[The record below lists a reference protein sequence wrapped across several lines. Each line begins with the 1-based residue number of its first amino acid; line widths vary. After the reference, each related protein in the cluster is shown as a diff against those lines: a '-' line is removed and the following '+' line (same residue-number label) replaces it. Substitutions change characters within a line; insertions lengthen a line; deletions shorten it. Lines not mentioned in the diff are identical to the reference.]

1 MAEFKKAI
9 EKTLKPLARKVGSD
23 IRNIE
28 AKVFAG
34 KVINVLDFGIDNTG
48 ATDVT
53 EKLNEL
59 FRKVR
64 DENYTEV
71 IFPDGTYKIS
81 GKVSVFIPGDRHKYL
96 YIHAQ
101 NRYKTILKF
110 HGNREGNYTGLELK
124 PESFSQTRGYN
135 VKIDGFT
142 VNNMELP
149 AEGSQIASQSIF
161 GVFFTQDTDEGF
173 NAYDYKFYNFECTNM
188 QYNNGYYAIYMTCGL
203 FDSEIK
209 NISIENMEYSIDMSG
224 QYSNNNKIENI
235 LFKNCKNN
243 ASISIKASI
252 KNIDVLY
259 DNEEIAREVGNA
271 VNLTCYNL
279 SNLSYKGYY
288 DLSNQNNLLTI
299 NCTAGATVS
308 DIRLDLKPFNIE
320 RANNLDVPTF
330 ISLSAVDSEV
340 SLLNISNVTFDSFD
354 ANFTE
359 ALSKVDYFAF
369 FDTLIPLSIHGIT
382 ETANL
387 KFFKEKGVNLVY
399 DKSGY
404 MLEAHNTKN
413 THFISRPYIGAD
425 RNMNGIEQAAG
436 GKLGAIYIAS
446 SEGTPLQGKGTDYSE
461 NTAAVKGDIFTEVDP
476 NKYGHFAYVSTY
488 EHATSSNMSKEK
500 VSSVTYNEADKT
512 YTITFTDLPTWSN
525 GTLMGKVPNVGS
537 VVKDSYLGIDFEI
550 KEVNED
556 AKTFTVSANPE
567 SKQGIHSPYKFDPDT
582 DPSNSIFMHTLS
594 IEPRKVNRMKNMTFA
609 TVPIIHSGTTENRPT
624 EHLVIGQTY
633 FDTTLGAPVFWTG
646 SEWVKANTGEID
658 TSSLATKEEI
668 KAIPA
673 ANITQDD
680 NHYFVTKYQQA
691 KLGNLYN
698 RGEFDTLF
706 TKKADLANY
715 TTTAALTTKLGD
727 YATTTSV
734 DTKLADYTTTAALT
748 TKLADYATTAAVESK
763 VANVVKEDALTTK
776 LADYATTAAVE
787 SKVANVVKTDALTT
801 KLADYPTKTE
811 MQAAIAAIPA
821 PSVDTSNLV
830 TKEELNATLNAINEK
845 LKQIRGE

>member
-28 AKVFAG
+28 SKVFAG

-59 FRKVR
+59 FRKVH

-81 GKVSVFIPGDRHKYL
+81 NKVSVFIPGDRHKYL

-101 NRYKTILKF
+101 NRYKTILEF
-110 HGNREGNYTGLELK
+110 HGNREGNYTGLELR
-124 PESFSQTRGYN
+124 PESFTQTRGYN

-142 VNNMELP
+142 VNNLELP
-149 AEGSQIASQSIF
+149 AEGSQMASQSIF
-161 GVFFTQDTDEGF
+161 GVFFTQDSDEGF

-188 QYNNGYYAIYMTCGL
+188 QYNGGYYAIYTSCGF
-203 FDSEIK
+203 FDSEIR
-209 NISIENMEYSIDMSG
+209 NISIENMEYSIEMSG

-235 LFKNCKNN
+235 LIKNCKNN

-252 KNIDVLY
+252 KNIDIVY
-259 DNEEIAREVGNA
+259 DNEEIAKEVGA

-288 DLSNQNNLLTI
+288 DLGTLNDILTI

-320 RANNLDVPTF
+320 RAQNTTVPSF
-330 ISLSAVDSEV
+330 ISLSSVDSEV
-340 SLLNISNVTFDSFD
+340 SLLNISNITFDNFD

-359 ALSKVDYFAF
+359 ALSKIDYFAF
-369 FDTLIPLSIHGIT
+369 FDTMIPLSIHGVT
-382 ETANL
+382 ETATL
-387 KFFKEKGVNLVY
+387 KFFKDKGINLVY

-404 MLEAHNTKN
+404 MLESYNTKN
-413 THFISRPYIGAD
+413 TRFISRPYIGAD
-425 RNMNGIEQAAG
+425 RNMNGTDQANG
-436 GKLGAIYIAS
+436 SKLGAIYIAS

-488 EHATSSNMSKEK
+488 EHATSSNFTKEK
-500 VSSVTYNEADKT
+500 ISSVTYNETDKT
-512 YTITFTDLPTWSN
+512 YTITFTELPTWTN
-525 GTLMGKVPNVGS
+525 GTLKGKVPNVGS
-537 VVKDSYLGIDFEI
+537 VVKDTYIGVDFEI

-567 SKQGIHSPYKFDPDT
+567 TKQGVANPYKFAPDT
-582 DPSNSIFMHTLS
+582 DPSNSVFTYALS
-594 IEPRKVNRMKNMTFA
+594 IEPRKVNRMKNMTYA
-609 TVPIIHSGTTENRPT
+609 TVPIIHSGSTENRPT
-624 EHLVIGQTY
+624 EHLVVGQTY

-698 RGEFDTLF
+698 RGEFDNLF
-706 TKKADLANY
+706 TKKKDLEAY

-727 YATTTSV
+727 YTTTA
-734 DTKLADYTTTAALT
+734 DLTTKLGDYATNAALT
-748 TKLADYATTAAVESK
+748 TKLG
-763 VANVVKEDALTTK
+763 
-776 LADYATTAAVE
+776 
-787 SKVANVVKTDALTT
+787 
-801 KLADYPTKTE
+801 DYPTKTE

-821 PSVDTSNLV
+821 PTVDTSTLV

>member
-28 AKVFAG
+28 SKVFAG

-81 GKVSVFIPGDRHKYL
+81 NKVSVFIPGDRHKYL
-96 YIHAQ
+96 NIHAQ
-101 NRYKTILKF
+101 NRYKTILEF
-110 HGNREGNYTGLELK
+110 HGNREGNYTGLELR
-124 PESFSQTRGYN
+124 PESFTQTRGYN
-135 VKIDGFT
+135 VKFDGFT
-142 VNNMELP
+142 VNNFELP
-149 AEGSQIASQSIF
+149 AEGSQMASQSIF
-161 GVFFTQDTDEGF
+161 GIFFTQDTDEGF

-188 QYNNGYYAIYMTCGL
+188 QYNGGYYAIYTSCSF
-203 FDSEIK
+203 FDSEIR
-209 NISIENMEYSIDMSG
+209 NISIENMEYSIEMNG

-235 LFKNCKNN
+235 LTKNCKNN
-243 ASISIKASI
+243 VSISIKASI
-252 KNIDVLY
+252 KNIDIVY

-288 DLSNQNNLLTI
+288 DLGTLNDVLTI

-320 RANNLDVPTF
+320 RAQNTVVPSF
-330 ISLSAVDSEV
+330 ISLSSVDSEV
-340 SLLNISNVTFDSFD
+340 SILNISNVIFDNFD
-354 ANFTE
+354 TNFAE
-359 ALSKVDYFAF
+359 ALSKIDYFAF
-369 FDTLIPLSIHGIT
+369 FDTMIPLSIHGVT
-382 ETANL
+382 ETATL
-387 KFFKEKGVNLVY
+387 KFFKDKGVNLVY

-404 MLEAHNTKN
+404 MLESYNTKN
-413 THFISRPYIGAD
+413 TQFISRPYIGAD
-425 RNMNGIEQAAG
+425 RNMNGTDQANG
-436 GKLGAIYIAS
+436 SKLGAIYIAS

-461 NTAAVKGDIFTEVDP
+461 NTAGIKGDIFTEVDP

-488 EHATSSNMSKEK
+488 EHATSSNFTKEK
-500 VSSVTYNEADKT
+500 ISSFTYNEADKT
-512 YTITFTDLPTWSN
+512 YTITFTELPTWTN
-525 GTLMGKVPNVGS
+525 GTLKGKVPNVGS
-537 VVKDSYLGIDFEI
+537 VVKDTYIGVDFEI
-550 KEVNED
+550 KEINED

-567 SKQGIHSPYKFDPDT
+567 TKQGVANPYKFAPDT
-582 DPSNSIFMHTLS
+582 DPSNSVFMHALS
-594 IEPRKVNRMKNMTFA
+594 IEPRKVNRMKNMTYA
-609 TVPIIHSGTTENRPT
+609 TVPIIHSGSTENRPT
-624 EHLVIGQTY
+624 EHLVVGQTY

-698 RGEFDTLF
+698 RGEFDNLF
-706 TKKADLANY
+706 SKKKDLEAY
-715 TTTAALTTKLGD
+715 TTTASLTTTLAEYTTNTALTTKLGD
-727 YATTTSV
+727 YATTASV
-734 DTKLADYTTTAALT
+734 D
-748 TKLADYATTAAVESK
+748 SK
-763 VANVVKEDALTTK
+763 VANVVKEA
-776 LADYATTAAVE
+776 
-787 SKVANVVKTDALTT
+787 ALTT

-821 PSVDTSNLV
+821 PTVDTSTLV

>member
-28 AKVFAG
+28 SKVFAG

-81 GKVSVFIPGDRHKYL
+81 NKVSVFIPGDRHKYL
-96 YIHAQ
+96 NIHAQ
-101 NRYKTILKF
+101 NRYKTILEF
-110 HGNREGNYTGLELK
+110 HGNREGNYTGLELR
-124 PESFSQTRGYN
+124 PESFTQTRGYN

-142 VNNMELP
+142 VNNLELP
-149 AEGSQIASQSIF
+149 AEGSQMASQSIF
-161 GVFFTQDTDEGF
+161 GIFFTQDTDEGF
-173 NAYDYKFYNFECTNM
+173 NAYGYKFYNFECTNM
-188 QYNNGYYAIYMTCGL
+188 QYNGGYYAIYTSCSF
-203 FDSEIK
+203 FDSEIR
-209 NISIENMEYSIDMSG
+209 NVSIENMEYSIEMSG

-235 LFKNCKNN
+235 LTKNCKNN
-243 ASISIKASI
+243 ISISIKASI
-252 KNIDVLY
+252 KNIDIVY
-259 DNEEIAREVGNA
+259 DNEEIAKEVSNA

-288 DLSNQNNLLTI
+288 DLGTLNYILTI

-320 RANNLDVPTF
+320 RAQNTVVPSF
-330 ISLSAVDSEV
+330 ISLSSVDSEV
-340 SLLNISNVTFDSFD
+340 SLLNVSNVTFDNFD

-359 ALSKVDYFAF
+359 ALSKINYFAF
-369 FDTLIPLSIHGIT
+369 FDTMIPLSIHGVT
-382 ETANL
+382 ETATL
-387 KFFKEKGVNLVY
+387 KFFKDKGVNLVY

-404 MLEAHNTKN
+404 MLESYNTKN
-413 THFISRPYIGAD
+413 TQFISRPYIGAD
-425 RNMNGIEQAAG
+425 RNMNGTDQANG
-436 GKLGAIYIAS
+436 SKLGAIYIAS

-461 NTAAVKGDIFTEVDP
+461 NTAGIKGDIFTEVDP

-488 EHATSSNMSKEK
+488 EHTTSVLISRAKSNIISLTYSEEDKLYTATFSELPKFKDGTMGGKIVNVGTVLENHDSG
-500 VSSVTYNEADKT
+500 SSV
-512 YTITFTDLPTWSN
+512 S
-525 GTLMGKVPNVGS
+525 
-537 VVKDSYLGIDFEI
+537 FEI
-550 KEVNED
+550 TAVNED
-556 AKTFTVSANPE
+556 AKTLTLRPIVENAS
-567 SKQGIHSPYKFDPDT
+567 GYLHPY
-582 DPSNSIFMHTLS
+582 SIDGTTSQHIFVNGFK
-594 IEPRKVNRMKNMTFA
+594 IIPRKVNRMKNMTYV
-609 TVPIIHSGTTENRPT
+609 TVPIIHSGSTENRPT
-624 EHLVIGQTY
+624 EHLVVGQTY

-698 RGEFDTLF
+698 RGEFDKLF
-706 TKKADLANY
+706 PKKTDLEAYATTAAITTKLGDY
-715 TTTAALTTKLGD
+715 TTTAALTTKLG
-727 YATTTSV
+727 
-734 DTKLADYTTTAALT
+734 
-748 TKLADYATTAAVESK
+748 
-763 VANVVKEDALTTK
+763 
-776 LADYATTAAVE
+776 
-787 SKVANVVKTDALTT
+787 
-801 KLADYPTKTE
+801 DYPTKTE

-821 PSVDTSNLV
+821 PTVDTSTLV

>member
-81 GKVSVFIPGDRHKYL
+81 GKVSIFIPGDRHKYL

-101 NRYKTILKF
+101 NRYKTLLEF

-161 GVFFTQDTDEGF
+161 GVFFTQDTDNGF

-188 QYNNGYYAIYMTCGL
+188 QYNSGYYAIYTTCGL

-209 NISIENMEYSIDMSG
+209 NISIENMEYSIEMSG

-252 KNIDVLY
+252 KNIDILY

-288 DLSNQNNLLTI
+288 DLSNQNNILTI

-320 RANNLDVPTF
+320 RANNLDVPAF

-340 SLLNISNVTFDSFD
+340 SILNISNVTFDNFD

-369 FDTLIPLSIHGIT
+369 FDTMIPLSIHGIT

-404 MLEAHNTKN
+404 MLESHNTKN

-500 VSSVTYNEADKT
+500 VSSVTYNEVDKT

-567 SKQGIHSPYKFDPDT
+567 SKQGIASPYKFAPDT
-582 DPSNSIFMHTLS
+582 DPSNSIFMHSLS
-594 IEPRKVNRMKNMTFA
+594 IEPRKINRMKNMTFA

-624 EHLVIGQTY
+624 EHLVVGQTY

-698 RGEFDTLF
+698 RNEFDTLF
-706 TKKADLANY
+706 TKKADLADY

-763 VANVVKEDALTTK
+763 VANVVKEDALNTK

-821 PSVDTSNLV
+821 PSVDTSTLV

>member
-81 GKVSVFIPGDRHKYL
+81 GKVSIFIPGDRHKYL

-101 NRYKTILKF
+101 NRYKTILEF

-161 GVFFTQDTDEGF
+161 GVFFTQDTDDGF

-188 QYNNGYYAIYMTCGL
+188 QYNNGYYAIYMSCGF

-209 NISIENMEYSIDMSG
+209 NISIENMEYSIEMSG

-252 KNIDVLY
+252 KNIDILY

-320 RANNLDVPTF
+320 RANNLDVPAF

-340 SLLNISNVTFDSFD
+340 SLLNISNVTFDNFD

-359 ALSKVDYFAF
+359 ALSKIDYFAF
-369 FDTLIPLSIHGIT
+369 FDTMIPLSIHGIT
-382 ETANL
+382 ESANL

-404 MLEAHNTKN
+404 MLESHNTKN

-425 RNMNGIEQAAG
+425 RNINGIEQAAG

-525 GTLMGKVPNVGS
+525 GTLAGKVPNVGS

-567 SKQGIHSPYKFDPDT
+567 SKQGIASPYKFAPDS
-582 DPSNSIFMHTLS
+582 DPSNSIFMHALS
-594 IEPRKVNRMKNMTFA
+594 IEPRKINRMKNMTFA

-706 TKKADLANY
+706 TKKADLADY

-734 DTKLADYTTTAALT
+734 DTKLADYTTTAVLT

-821 PSVDTSNLV
+821 PTVDTSTLV

>member
-28 AKVFAG
+28 SKVFAG

-81 GKVSVFIPGDRHKYL
+81 NKVSVFIPGDRHKYL
-96 YIHAQ
+96 NIHAQ
-101 NRYKTILKF
+101 NRYKTILEF
-110 HGNREGNYTGLELK
+110 HGNREDNYTGLELR
-124 PESFSQTRGYN
+124 PESFTQTRGYN

-142 VNNMELP
+142 VNNFELP
-149 AEGSQIASQSIF
+149 AEGSQMASQSIY
-161 GVFFTQDTDEGF
+161 GIFFTQDSDEGF

-188 QYNNGYYAIYMTCGL
+188 QYNGGYYAIYTSCSF
-203 FDSEIK
+203 FDSEIR
-209 NISIENMEYSIDMSG
+209 NVSIENMEYSIEMNG

-235 LFKNCKNN
+235 LTKNCKNN
-243 ASISIKASI
+243 VSISIKASI
-252 KNIDVLY
+252 KNIDIVY
-259 DNEEIAREVGNA
+259 DNEEIAKEVGNA

-288 DLSNQNNLLTI
+288 DLGALNDILII

-320 RANNLDVPTF
+320 RAQNTTVPSF
-330 ISLSAVDSEV
+330 ISLSSVDSEV
-340 SLLNISNVTFDSFD
+340 SLLNISNIIFDNFD
-354 ANFTE
+354 TNFAE
-359 ALSKVDYFAF
+359 VLSKIDYFAF
-369 FDTLIPLSIHGIT
+369 FDTMIPLSIHGVT
-382 ETANL
+382 ETATL
-387 KFFKEKGVNLVY
+387 KFFKDKGVNLVY

-404 MLEAHNTKN
+404 MLESHNTKN

-425 RNMNGIEQAAG
+425 RNMNGTGQANG
-436 GKLGAIYIAS
+436 SKLGAIYIAS

-461 NTAAVKGDIFTEVDP
+461 NTAGIKGDIFTEVDP

-488 EHATSSNMSKEK
+488 EHTKEVVINRAVSNIISLTYSEEDKLYTATFSELPKFKDGTMGGKIVNVGTVLENHDSG
-500 VSSVTYNEADKT
+500 SSV
-512 YTITFTDLPTWSN
+512 S
-525 GTLMGKVPNVGS
+525 
-537 VVKDSYLGIDFEI
+537 FEI
-550 KEVNED
+550 TAVNED
-556 AKTFTVSANPE
+556 AKTLTLRPIVEEVS
-567 SKQGIHSPYKFDPDT
+567 GYLHPY
-582 DPSNSIFMHTLS
+582 SIDGTTQKHIFVNGFK
-594 IEPRKVNRMKNMTFA
+594 IIPRKVNRMKNMTYA
-609 TVPIIHSGTTENRPT
+609 TVPIIHSGSTENRPT
-624 EHLVIGQTY
+624 EHLIVGQTY

-698 RGEFDTLF
+698 RGEFDNLF
-706 TKKADLANY
+706 TKKKDLGAY
-715 TTTAALTTKLGD
+715 TTTAALTTKLG
-727 YATTTSV
+727 
-734 DTKLADYTTTAALT
+734 
-748 TKLADYATTAAVESK
+748 
-763 VANVVKEDALTTK
+763 
-776 LADYATTAAVE
+776 
-787 SKVANVVKTDALTT
+787 
-801 KLADYPTKTE
+801 DYPTKTE

-821 PSVDTSNLV
+821 PTVDTSTLV

>member
-28 AKVFAG
+28 SKVFTG

-81 GKVSVFIPGDRHKYL
+81 NKVSVFIPGDRHKYL
-96 YIHAQ
+96 NIHAQ
-101 NRYKTILKF
+101 NRYKTILEF
-110 HGNREGNYTGLELK
+110 HGNREGNYTGLELR

-135 VKIDGFT
+135 VKFDGFT
-142 VNNMELP
+142 VNNFELP
-149 AEGSQIASQSIF
+149 AEGSQMASQSIF
-161 GVFFTQDTDEGF
+161 GIFFTQDSDEGF

-188 QYNNGYYAIYMTCGL
+188 QYNGGYYAIYTSCGF
-203 FDSEIK
+203 FDSEIR
-209 NISIENMEYSIDMSG
+209 NVSIENMEYSIEMNG

-235 LFKNCKNN
+235 LTKNCKNN
-243 ASISIKASI
+243 VSISIKASI
-252 KNIDVLY
+252 KNIDIVY
-259 DNEEIAREVGNA
+259 DNEEIAIEVGNA

-288 DLSNQNNLLTI
+288 DLGTLNDVLTI

-308 DIRLDLKPFNIE
+308 DIRLDLKPLNID
-320 RANNLDVPTF
+320 RAINDGNVPSF
-330 ISLSAVDSEV
+330 ISLSSVDSEV
-340 SLLNISNVTFDSFD
+340 SFLNISNVTFDNFD

-359 ALSKVDYFAF
+359 ALSKIDYFAF
-369 FDTLIPLSIHGIT
+369 FDTMIPLSIHGVT
-382 ETANL
+382 ETATL
-387 KFFKEKGVNLVY
+387 KFFKDKGVNLVY

-404 MLEAHNTKN
+404 MLESYNTKN
-413 THFISRPYIGAD
+413 TQFISRPFIGTD
-425 RNMNGIEQAAG
+425 RNMNGLDQANG
-436 GKLGAIYIAS
+436 SRLGAIYIAS
-446 SEGTPLQGKGTDYSE
+446 SEGTPVQGKGTDYSE
-461 NTAAVKGDIFTEVDP
+461 NTAGIKGDIFTEVDP

-488 EHATSSNMSKEK
+488 EHTTSVLISRAESTIISLTYSEEDKLYTATFGELPRFKNGTMNGKIVNVGTVLENYDSG
-500 VSSVTYNEADKT
+500 SSV
-512 YTITFTDLPTWSN
+512 S
-525 GTLMGKVPNVGS
+525 
-537 VVKDSYLGIDFEI
+537 FEI
-550 KEVNED
+550 TAVDED
-556 AKTFTVSANPE
+556 AKTLTLKAIREEVSGYLHPYSIDGMTSKHIFTT
-567 SKQGIHSPYKFDPDT
+567 GFRI
-582 DPSNSIFMHTLS
+582 I
-594 IEPRKVNRMKNMTFA
+594 PRKVNRMKNMTYA

-624 EHLVIGQTY
+624 EHLVVGQTY

-658 TSSLATKEEI
+658 TTSLATKEEI

-698 RGEFDTLF
+698 RGEFDNLF
-706 TKKADLANY
+706 TKKKDLEAY
-715 TTTAALTTKLGD
+715 TTTAALTTKLG
-727 YATTTSV
+727 
-734 DTKLADYTTTAALT
+734 
-748 TKLADYATTAAVESK
+748 
-763 VANVVKEDALTTK
+763 
-776 LADYATTAAVE
+776 
-787 SKVANVVKTDALTT
+787 
-801 KLADYPTKTE
+801 DYPTKTE

-821 PSVDTSNLV
+821 PTVDTSTLV

>member
-23 IRNIE
+23 IRILNS
-28 AKVFAG
+28 KVFAG
-34 KVINVLDFGIDNTG
+34 KVINVVDFGIDNTG

-81 GKVSVFIPGDRHKYL
+81 NKVSVFIPGDRHKYL
-96 YIHAQ
+96 NIHAQ
-101 NRYKTILKF
+101 NRYKTILEF
-110 HGNREGNYTGLELK
+110 HGNREGNYTGLELR
-124 PESFSQTRGYN
+124 PESFTQTRGYN

-142 VNNMELP
+142 VNNLELP
-149 AEGSQIASQSIF
+149 AEGSQMASQSIF
-161 GVFFTQDTDEGF
+161 GIFFTQDSDEGF
-173 NAYDYKFYNFECTNM
+173 NAYGYKFYNFECTNM
-188 QYNNGYYAIYMTCGL
+188 QYNGGYHAIYTSCGF
-203 FDSEIK
+203 FDSEIR
-209 NISIENMEYSIDMSG
+209 NISIENMEYSIEMNG

-235 LFKNCKNN
+235 LTKNCKNN
-243 ASISIKASI
+243 ISISIKASI
-252 KNIDVLY
+252 KNIDILY
-259 DNEEIAREVGNA
+259 DNEEIAKEVGNA

-288 DLSNQNNLLTI
+288 DLGTLNDILTI

-320 RANNLDVPTF
+320 RAQNTVVPSF
-330 ISLSAVDSEV
+330 ISLSSVDSEV
-340 SLLNISNVTFDSFD
+340 SLLNISNITFDNFD

-359 ALSKVDYFAF
+359 ALSKIDYFAF
-369 FDTLIPLSIHGIT
+369 FDTMIPLSIHGVT
-382 ETANL
+382 ETATL
-387 KFFKEKGVNLVY
+387 KFFKDKGVNLVY

-404 MLEAHNTKN
+404 MLESYNTKN
-413 THFISRPYIGAD
+413 TSFISRPYIGAD
-425 RNMNGIEQAAG
+425 RNMNGTDQANG
-436 GKLGAIYIAS
+436 SKLGAIYIAS

-461 NTAAVKGDIFTEVDP
+461 NTAGVKGDIFTEVDP

-488 EHATSSNMSKEK
+488 EHATSSNFTKEK
-500 VSSVTYNEADKT
+500 ISSVTYNETDKT
-512 YTITFTDLPTWSN
+512 YTITFTELPTWTN
-525 GTLMGKVPNVGS
+525 GTLAGKVPNVGS
-537 VVKDSYLGIDFEI
+537 VVKDTYIGVDFEI
-550 KEVNED
+550 KEINED

-567 SKQGIHSPYKFDPDT
+567 TKQGVANPYKFAPDT
-582 DPSNSIFMHTLS
+582 DPSNSVFMHALS
-594 IEPRKVNRMKNMTFA
+594 IEPRKVNRMKNMTYA
-609 TVPIIHSGTTENRPT
+609 TVPIIHSGSTENRPT
-624 EHLVIGQTY
+624 EHLVVGQTY

-698 RGEFDTLF
+698 RGEFDNLF
-706 TKKADLANY
+706 SKKKDLEAY

-727 YATTTSV
+727 Y
-734 DTKLADYTTTAALT
+734 
-748 TKLADYATTAAVESK
+748 
-763 VANVVKEDALTTK
+763 
-776 LADYATTAAVE
+776 
-787 SKVANVVKTDALTT
+787 
-801 KLADYPTKTE
+801 PTKTE
-811 MQAAIAAIPA
+811 MQTAIAAIPA
-821 PSVDTSNLV
+821 PTVDTSTLV

>member
-81 GKVSVFIPGDRHKYL
+81 GKVSIFIPGDRHKYL
-96 YIHAQ
+96 NIHAQ
-101 NRYKTILKF
+101 NRYKTILEF

-124 PESFSQTRGYN
+124 PESFTNTRGYN

-161 GVFFTQDTDEGF
+161 GVFFTQDTDNGF

-188 QYNNGYYAIYMTCGL
+188 QYNNGYYAIYMGCGL

-252 KNIDVLY
+252 KNIDILY

-288 DLSNQNNLLTI
+288 DLSNQNNILTI

-340 SLLNISNVTFDSFD
+340 SLLNISNVTFDNFD

-359 ALSKVDYFAF
+359 ALNKIDYFAF
-369 FDTLIPLSIHGIT
+369 FDTMIPLSIHGIT
-382 ETANL
+382 ESANL

-404 MLEAHNTKN
+404 MLESHNTKN

-567 SKQGIHSPYKFDPDT
+567 SKQGIASPYKFAPDT
-582 DPSNSIFMHTLS
+582 DPSNSIFMHAPS

-763 VANVVKEDALTTK
+763 VANVVKEDALNTK

-821 PSVDTSNLV
+821 PTVDTSTLV

>member
-28 AKVFAG
+28 SKVFAG

-81 GKVSVFIPGDRHKYL
+81 NKVSVFIPGDRHKYL
-96 YIHAQ
+96 NIHAQ
-101 NRYKTILKF
+101 NRYKTILEF
-110 HGNREGNYTGLELK
+110 HGNREGNYTGLELR
-124 PESFSQTRGYN
+124 PESFTQTRGYN

-142 VNNMELP
+142 VNNLELP
-149 AEGSQIASQSIF
+149 ADASGMPSQSIF
-161 GVFFTQDTDEGF
+161 GIFFTQDTDEGF

-188 QYNNGYYAIYMTCGL
+188 QYNNGYYAIYTSCSF

-209 NISIENMEYSIDMSG
+209 NISIKNMEYSIEMSG

-235 LFKNCKNN
+235 LTKNCKNN
-243 ASISIKASI
+243 ISISIKASI
-252 KNIDVLY
+252 KNIDIVY
-259 DNEEIAREVGNA
+259 DNEEIAKEVGNA

-288 DLSNQNNLLTI
+288 DLGTLNDILTI

-320 RANNLDVPTF
+320 RAQNTVVPSF
-330 ISLSAVDSEV
+330 ISLSSADSEV
-340 SLLNISNVTFDSFD
+340 SILNISNVIFDNFD
-354 ANFTE
+354 TNFAE
-359 ALSKVDYFAF
+359 ALSKIDYFAF
-369 FDTLIPLSIHGIT
+369 FDTMIPLSIHGVT
-382 ETANL
+382 ETATL
-387 KFFKEKGVNLVY
+387 KFFKDKGVNLVY

-404 MLEAHNTKN
+404 MLESYNTKN
-413 THFISRPYIGAD
+413 TQFISRPYIGAD
-425 RNMNGIEQAAG
+425 RNMNGTDQAEG

-461 NTAAVKGDIFTEVDP
+461 NTAGIKGDIFTEVDP

-488 EHATSSNMSKEK
+488 EHTKGALITRAESNIISLTYSEEDKLYTATFSELPKFKNGTMTGKIVNIGTVLENHDSG
-500 VSSVTYNEADKT
+500 SSVA
-512 YTITFTDLPTWSN
+512 
-525 GTLMGKVPNVGS
+525 
-537 VVKDSYLGIDFEI
+537 FEI
-550 KEVNED
+550 TAVDED
-556 AKTFTVSANPE
+556 AKTLTLKPIVENVS
-567 SKQGIHSPYKFDPDT
+567 GYLHPY
-582 DPSNSIFMHTLS
+582 SIDGTTPKHIF
-594 IEPRKVNRMKNMTFA
+594 INGFKIIPRKVNRMKNMTYA

-624 EHLVIGQTY
+624 EHLVVGQTY

-698 RGEFDTLF
+698 RGEFDNLF
-706 TKKADLANY
+706 TKKKDLEAY
-715 TTTAALTTKLGD
+715 TTTAALTTKLG
-727 YATTTSV
+727 
-734 DTKLADYTTTAALT
+734 
-748 TKLADYATTAAVESK
+748 
-763 VANVVKEDALTTK
+763 
-776 LADYATTAAVE
+776 
-787 SKVANVVKTDALTT
+787 
-801 KLADYPTKTE
+801 DYPTKTE

-821 PSVDTSNLV
+821 PTVDTSTLV

>member
-48 ATDVT
+48 TTDVT

-81 GKVSVFIPGDRHKYL
+81 NKVSVFIPGDRHKYL

-101 NRYKTILKF
+101 NRYKTILEF

-124 PESFSQTRGYN
+124 PENFSQTRGYN

-252 KNIDVLY
+252 KNIDILY

-288 DLSNQNNLLTI
+288 DLSNQNNILTI

-320 RANNLDVPTF
+320 RAQNLDVPTF
-330 ISLSAVDSEV
+330 ISLSSVDSEV
-340 SLLNISNVTFDSFD
+340 SILNISNVTFDNFD
-354 ANFTE
+354 TNFEE
-359 ALSKVDYFAF
+359 ALRKIDYFAF

-404 MLEAHNTKN
+404 MLESHNTKN
-413 THFISRPYIGAD
+413 IHFISRPYIGAD

-567 SKQGIHSPYKFDPDT
+567 SKQGIASPYKFAPDT
-582 DPSNSIFMHTLS
+582 DPSNSIFMHSLS
-594 IEPRKVNRMKNMTFA
+594 IEPRKINRMKNMTFA

-698 RGEFDTLF
+698 RGEFDKLF
-706 TKKADLANY
+706 PKKTDLEAYATTAALTTKLGDYTTTADLTTKLGDYATNAALTTKLGDY
-715 TTTAALTTKLGD
+715 TTTAALTTKLG
-727 YATTTSV
+727 
-734 DTKLADYTTTAALT
+734 
-748 TKLADYATTAAVESK
+748 
-763 VANVVKEDALTTK
+763 
-776 LADYATTAAVE
+776 
-787 SKVANVVKTDALTT
+787 
-801 KLADYPTKTE
+801 DYPTKTE

-821 PSVDTSNLV
+821 PTVDTSTLV

>member
-28 AKVFAG
+28 SKVFAG

-81 GKVSVFIPGDRHKYL
+81 NKVSVFIPGDRHKYL
-96 YIHAQ
+96 NIHAQ
-101 NRYKTILKF
+101 NRYKTILEF
-110 HGNREGNYTGLELK
+110 HGNREGNYTGLELR
-124 PESFSQTRGYN
+124 PESFTQTRGYN

-142 VNNMELP
+142 VNSLELP
-149 AEGSQIASQSIF
+149 AEGSQMASQSIF
-161 GVFFTQDTDEGF
+161 GIFFTQDSNEGF

-188 QYNNGYYAIYMTCGL
+188 QYNGGYYAIYTNCSF
-203 FDSEIK
+203 FDSEIR
-209 NISIENMEYSIDMSG
+209 NISIENMEYSIEMSS

-235 LFKNCKNN
+235 LTKNCKNN
-243 ASISIKASI
+243 VSISIKASV
-252 KNIDVLY
+252 KNIDIVY
-259 DNEEIAREVGNA
+259 DNEEIAKEVGNAA

-288 DLSNQNNLLTI
+288 DLGTLNDILTI

-320 RANNLDVPTF
+320 RAQNTAVPSF
-330 ISLSAVDSEV
+330 ISLSSIDSEV
-340 SLLNISNVTFDSFD
+340 SLLNISNVIFDNFD
-354 ANFTE
+354 ANFAE
-359 ALSKVDYFAF
+359 ALSKIDYFAF
-369 FDTLIPLSIHGIT
+369 FDTMIPLSIHGVT
-382 ETANL
+382 ETATL
-387 KFFKEKGVNLVY
+387 KFFKDKGVNLVY

-404 MLEAHNTKN
+404 MLESHNTKN

-425 RNMNGIEQAAG
+425 RNMNGTDQANG
-436 GKLGAIYIAS
+436 SKLGAIYIAS

-461 NTAAVKGDIFTEVDP
+461 NTAGVKGDIFTEVDP

-488 EHATSSNMSKEK
+488 EHATSSNFTKEK
-500 VSSVTYNEADKT
+500 ISSVTYNETDKT
-512 YTITFTDLPTWSN
+512 YTITFTELPTWTN
-525 GTLMGKVPNVGS
+525 GTLKGKVPNIGS
-537 VVKDSYLGIDFEI
+537 VVKDTYIGVDFEI

-567 SKQGIHSPYKFDPDT
+567 TKQGVANPYKFALDT
-582 DPSNSIFMHTLS
+582 DPSNSVFMHALS
-594 IEPRKVNRMKNMTFA
+594 IEPRKVNRMKNMTYA

-624 EHLVIGQTY
+624 EHLVVGQTY

-698 RGEFDTLF
+698 RGEFDNLF
-706 TKKADLANY
+706 SKKKDLEAY

-727 YATTTSV
+727 YTTTA
-734 DTKLADYTTTAALT
+734 DLTTKLGDYATNAALTTKLGDYTTTAALT
-748 TKLADYATTAAVESK
+748 TKLG
-763 VANVVKEDALTTK
+763 
-776 LADYATTAAVE
+776 
-787 SKVANVVKTDALTT
+787 
-801 KLADYPTKTE
+801 DYPTKME

-821 PSVDTSNLV
+821 PTVDTSTLV

>member
-28 AKVFAG
+28 SKVFAG

-81 GKVSVFIPGDRHKYL
+81 NKVSVFIPGDRHKYL
-96 YIHAQ
+96 NIHAQ
-101 NRYKTILKF
+101 NRYKTILEF
-110 HGNREGNYTGLELK
+110 HGNREGNYTGLELR
-124 PESFSQTRGYN
+124 PESFTQTRGYN

-142 VNNMELP
+142 VNNLELP
-149 AEGSQIASQSIF
+149 ADASGMPSQSIF
-161 GVFFTQDTDEGF
+161 GIFFTQDSDEGF

-188 QYNNGYYAIYMTCGL
+188 QYNGGYYAIYTSCSF
-203 FDSEIK
+203 FDSEIR
-209 NISIENMEYSIDMSG
+209 NISIENMEYSIEMSG

-235 LFKNCKNN
+235 LTKNCKNN
-243 ASISIKASI
+243 VSISIKASI
-252 KNIDVLY
+252 KNIDIVY

-288 DLSNQNNLLTI
+288 DLGTLNDILTI

-320 RANNLDVPTF
+320 RAQNTTVPSF
-330 ISLSAVDSEV
+330 ISLSSVDSEV
-340 SLLNISNVTFDSFD
+340 SLLNISNVTFDNFD

-359 ALSKVDYFAF
+359 ALSKIDYFAF
-369 FDTLIPLSIHGIT
+369 FDTMIPLSIHGVT
-382 ETANL
+382 ETATL
-387 KFFKEKGVNLVY
+387 KFFKDKGVNLVY

-404 MLEAHNTKN
+404 MLESHNTKN
-413 THFISRPYIGAD
+413 IHFISRPYIGAD
-425 RNMNGIEQAAG
+425 RNMNGTDQANG
-436 GKLGAIYIAS
+436 SKLGAIYIAS

-461 NTAAVKGDIFTEVDP
+461 NTAGIKGDIFTEVDP

-488 EHATSSNMSKEK
+488 EHTKEVVINRAASNIISLTYSEEDKLYTATFSELPKFKDGTMGGKIVNVGTVLENHDSG
-500 VSSVTYNEADKT
+500 SSV
-512 YTITFTDLPTWSN
+512 S
-525 GTLMGKVPNVGS
+525 
-537 VVKDSYLGIDFEI
+537 FEI
-550 KEVNED
+550 TAVNED
-556 AKTFTVSANPE
+556 AKTLTLKPIVENVS
-567 SKQGIHSPYKFDPDT
+567 GYLHPY
-582 DPSNSIFMHTLS
+582 SIDGTTPQHIF
-594 IEPRKVNRMKNMTFA
+594 INGFKIIPRKVNRMKNMTYA
-609 TVPIIHSGTTENRPT
+609 TVPIIHSGSTENRPT
-624 EHLVIGQTY
+624 EHLVVGQTY

-698 RGEFDTLF
+698 RGEFDKLF
-706 TKKADLANY
+706 PKKTDLEAYATN
-715 TTTAALTTKLGD
+715 AALTTKLGD
-727 YATTTSV
+727 YTTTA
-734 DTKLADYTTTAALT
+734 DLTTKLGDYTTTAALT
-748 TKLADYATTAAVESK
+748 AKLG
-763 VANVVKEDALTTK
+763 
-776 LADYATTAAVE
+776 
-787 SKVANVVKTDALTT
+787 
-801 KLADYPTKTE
+801 DYPTKTE

-821 PSVDTSNLV
+821 PTVDTSTLV

>member
-28 AKVFAG
+28 SKVFAG

-81 GKVSVFIPGDRHKYL
+81 NKVSVFIPGDRHKYL
-96 YIHAQ
+96 NIHAQ
-101 NRYKTILKF
+101 NRYKTILEF
-110 HGNREGNYTGLELK
+110 HGNREGNYTGLELR
-124 PESFSQTRGYN
+124 PESFTQTRGYN
-135 VKIDGFT
+135 VKFDGFT
-142 VNNMELP
+142 VNNMEVP
-149 AEGSQIASQSIF
+149 PDASGMPSQSIF
-161 GVFFTQDTDEGF
+161 GIFFTQDSDEGF

-188 QYNNGYYAIYMTCGL
+188 QYNGGYYAIYTSCGF
-203 FDSEIK
+203 FDSEIR
-209 NISIENMEYSIDMSG
+209 NISIENMEYSIEMSG

-235 LFKNCKNN
+235 LTKNCKNN
-243 ASISIKASI
+243 ISISIKASI
-252 KNIDVLY
+252 KNIDIVY

-288 DLSNQNNLLTI
+288 DLGTLNDILTI

-320 RANNLDVPTF
+320 RAQGGTVPSF
-330 ISLSAVDSEV
+330 ISLSSVDSEV
-340 SLLNISNVTFDSFD
+340 SLLNISNITFDNFD
-354 ANFTE
+354 TNFTE
-359 ALSKVDYFAF
+359 ALSKIDYFAF
-369 FDTLIPLSIHGIT
+369 FDTMIPLSIHSVT
-382 ETANL
+382 ETATL
-387 KFFKEKGVNLVY
+387 KFFKDKGVNLIY

-404 MLEAHNTKN
+404 MLESYNTKN
-413 THFISRPYIGAD
+413 TQFISRPYIGAD
-425 RNMNGIEQAAG
+425 RNMNGLDQAAG

-446 SEGTPLQGKGTDYSE
+446 SEGTPLQAKGTDYSE
-461 NTAAVKGDIFTEVDP
+461 NTAGVKGDIFTEVDP

-488 EHATSSNMSKEK
+488 EHTKDVVITRAASNIISL
-500 VSSVTYNEADKT
+500 TYNEEDKL
-512 YTITFTDLPTWSN
+512 YTATFSELPKFKNGNMN
-525 GTLMGKVPNVGS
+525 GTIVNVGTVLENHDSSAS
-537 VVKDSYLGIDFEI
+537 VSFEI
-550 KEVNED
+550 TAVNED
-556 AKTFTVSANPE
+556 AKTLTLKPIVEEVS
-567 SKQGIHSPYKFDPDT
+567 GYLHPY
-582 DPSNSIFMHTLS
+582 SIDGTTPQHIFVNGFK
-594 IEPRKVNRMKNMTFA
+594 IIPRKVNRMKNMTYA
-609 TVPIIHSGTTENRPT
+609 TVPIIHSGSTENRPT
-624 EHLVIGQTY
+624 EHLVVGQTY

-698 RGEFDTLF
+698 RGEFDNLF
-706 TKKADLANY
+706 TKKKDLEAY
-715 TTTAALTTKLGD
+715 ATTAALTTKLGD
-727 YATTTSV
+727 YTTTA
-734 DTKLADYTTTAALT
+734 DLTTKLGDYATTAALT
-748 TKLADYATTAAVESK
+748 TKLG
-763 VANVVKEDALTTK
+763 
-776 LADYATTAAVE
+776 
-787 SKVANVVKTDALTT
+787 
-801 KLADYPTKTE
+801 DYPTKTE

-821 PSVDTSNLV
+821 PTVDTSTLV

>member
-81 GKVSVFIPGDRHKYL
+81 GKVSIFIPGDRHKYL
-96 YIHAQ
+96 NIHAQ
-101 NRYKTILKF
+101 NRYKTILEF

-142 VNNMELP
+142 VNNLELP
-149 AEGSQIASQSIF
+149 AEGSQMASQSIF
-161 GVFFTQDTDEGF
+161 GIFFTQDSDEGF

-188 QYNNGYYAIYMTCGL
+188 QYNGGYYAIYTSCSF
-203 FDSEIK
+203 FDSEIR
-209 NISIENMEYSIDMSG
+209 NISIENMEYSIEMSG

-235 LFKNCKNN
+235 LTRNCKNN
-243 ASISIKASI
+243 VSISIKASI
-252 KNIDVLY
+252 KNIDIVY
-259 DNEEIAREVGNA
+259 DNEEIAKEVGNA

-288 DLSNQNNLLTI
+288 DLGTLNDILTI

-320 RANNLDVPTF
+320 RAQNTVVPSF
-330 ISLSAVDSEV
+330 ISLSSVDSEV
-340 SLLNISNVTFDSFD
+340 SLLNISNITFDNFD

-359 ALSKVDYFAF
+359 ALSKIDYFAF
-369 FDTLIPLSIHGIT
+369 FDTMIPLSIHGVT
-382 ETANL
+382 ETATL
-387 KFFKEKGVNLVY
+387 KFFKDKGVNLVY

-404 MLEAHNTKN
+404 MLESHNTKN

-425 RNMNGIEQAAG
+425 RNMNGTDQANG
-436 GKLGAIYIAS
+436 SKLGAIYIAS

-461 NTAAVKGDIFTEVDP
+461 NTAGVKGDIFTEVDP

-488 EHATSSNMSKEK
+488 EHATSSNFTKEK
-500 VSSVTYNEADKT
+500 ISSVTYNETDKT
-512 YTITFTDLPTWSN
+512 YTITFTELPTWTN
-525 GTLMGKVPNVGS
+525 GTLKGKVPNVGS
-537 VVKDSYLGIDFEI
+537 VVKDTYIGVDFEI

-567 SKQGIHSPYKFDPDT
+567 SKQGIASPYKFAPDT
-582 DPSNSIFMHTLS
+582 DPSNSIFMHALS
-594 IEPRKVNRMKNMTFA
+594 IEPRKINRMKNMTFA

-624 EHLVIGQTY
+624 EHLVVGQTY

-715 TTTAALTTKLGD
+715 TTTAALTTKLAD

-748 TKLADYATTAAVESK
+748 TKLADYATTAS
-763 VANVVKEDALTTK
+763 
-776 LADYATTAAVE
+776 VE

-821 PSVDTSNLV
+821 PTVDTSTLV

>member
-81 GKVSVFIPGDRHKYL
+81 NKVSVFIPGDRHKYL
-96 YIHAQ
+96 NIHAQ
-101 NRYKTILKF
+101 NRYKTILEF
-110 HGNREGNYTGLELK
+110 HGNREGNYTGLELR
-124 PESFSQTRGYN
+124 PESFTQTRGYN

-142 VNNMELP
+142 VNNLELP
-149 AEGSQIASQSIF
+149 AEGSQMASQSIF
-161 GVFFTQDTDEGF
+161 GIFFTQDTDEGF

-188 QYNNGYYAIYMTCGL
+188 QYNGGYYAIYTSCGF
-203 FDSEIK
+203 FDSEIR
-209 NISIENMEYSIDMSG
+209 NVSIENMEYSIEMSG

-235 LFKNCKNN
+235 LTKNCKNN
-243 ASISIKASI
+243 ISISIKASI
-252 KNIDVLY
+252 KNIDIVY
-259 DNEEIAREVGNA
+259 DNEEIAKEVGNA

-288 DLSNQNNLLTI
+288 DLGTLNDILTI

-320 RANNLDVPTF
+320 RAQNTVVPSF
-330 ISLSAVDSEV
+330 ISLSSVDSEV
-340 SLLNISNVTFDSFD
+340 SLLNVSNVTFDNFD

-359 ALSKVDYFAF
+359 ALSKIDYFAF
-369 FDTLIPLSIHGIT
+369 FDTMIPLSIHGVT
-382 ETANL
+382 ETATL
-387 KFFKEKGVNLVY
+387 KFFKDKGVNLVY

-404 MLEAHNTKN
+404 MLESHNTKN

-425 RNMNGIEQAAG
+425 RNMNGTDQANG
-436 GKLGAIYIAS
+436 SKLGAIYIAS

-461 NTAAVKGDIFTEVDP
+461 NTAGVKGDIFTEVDP

-488 EHATSSNMSKEK
+488 EHATSSNFTKEK
-500 VSSVTYNEADKT
+500 ISSVTYNTEDKT
-512 YTITFTDLPTWSN
+512 YTITFTELPTWTN
-525 GTLMGKVPNVGS
+525 GTLAGKVPNVGS
-537 VVKDSYLGIDFEI
+537 VVKDTYIGVDFEI

-556 AKTFTVSANPE
+556 AKTFTVSANHE
-567 SKQGIHSPYKFDPDT
+567 SKQGIHSPYKFAPDT
-582 DPSNSIFMHTLS
+582 DPSNSIFMHALS
-594 IEPRKVNRMKNMTFA
+594 IEPRKINRMKNMTYA

-624 EHLVIGQTY
+624 EHLVVGQTY

-698 RGEFDTLF
+698 RGEFDNLF
-706 TKKADLANY
+706 TKKKDLEAY

-727 YATTTSV
+727 YTTTA
-734 DTKLADYTTTAALT
+734 DLTTKLGDYATTAALT
-748 TKLADYATTAAVESK
+748 TKLG
-763 VANVVKEDALTTK
+763 
-776 LADYATTAAVE
+776 
-787 SKVANVVKTDALTT
+787 
-801 KLADYPTKTE
+801 DYPTKTE

-821 PSVDTSNLV
+821 PTVDTSTLV
-830 TKEELNATLNAINEK
+830 TKEELNTTLNAINEK

>member
-28 AKVFAG
+28 SKVFAG

-81 GKVSVFIPGDRHKYL
+81 NKVSVFIPGDRHKYL
-96 YIHAQ
+96 NIHAQ
-101 NRYKTILKF
+101 NRYKTILEF
-110 HGNREGNYTGLELK
+110 HGNREGNYTGLELR
-124 PESFSQTRGYN
+124 PESFTQTRGYN
-135 VKIDGFT
+135 VKFDGFT
-142 VNNMELP
+142 VNNMEVP
-149 AEGSQIASQSIF
+149 PDASGMPSQSIF
-161 GVFFTQDTDEGF
+161 GIFFTQDSDEGF

-188 QYNNGYYAIYMTCGL
+188 QYNGGYYAIYTSCGF
-203 FDSEIK
+203 FDSEIR
-209 NISIENMEYSIDMSG
+209 NISIENMEYSIEMSG

-235 LFKNCKNN
+235 LTKNCKNN
-243 ASISIKASI
+243 ISISIKASI
-252 KNIDVLY
+252 KNIDIVY
-259 DNEEIAREVGNA
+259 DNEEIAKEVGNA

-288 DLSNQNNLLTI
+288 DLGTLNDILTI

-320 RANNLDVPTF
+320 RAQNTTVPSF
-330 ISLSAVDSEV
+330 ISLYSVDSEV
-340 SLLNISNVTFDSFD
+340 SLLNISNVTFDNFD

-359 ALSKVDYFAF
+359 ALSKIDYFAF
-369 FDTLIPLSIHGIT
+369 FDTTIPVSLHGVA
-382 ETANL
+382 ETASL
-387 KFFKEKGVNLVY
+387 KFFKDKGVNLVY

-404 MLEAHNTKN
+404 MLESYNTKN
-413 THFISRPYIGAD
+413 TQFISRPYIGAD
-425 RNMNGIEQAAG
+425 RNMNGLDQAAG

-446 SEGTPLQGKGTDYSE
+446 SEGTPLQSKGTDYSE
-461 NTAAVKGDIFTEVDP
+461 NTAGVKGDIFTEVDP
-476 NKYGHFAYVSTY
+476 DKYGHFAYVSTY
-488 EHATSSNMSKEK
+488 EHTKNVVITRAASNIISL
-500 VSSVTYNEADKT
+500 TYNEEDKL
-512 YTITFTDLPTWSN
+512 YTATFSELPKFKN
-525 GTLMGKVPNVGS
+525 GNMNGRIVNVGTILENHDSGAS
-537 VVKDSYLGIDFEI
+537 VSFEI
-550 KEVNED
+550 TAVNED
-556 AKTFTVSANPE
+556 AKTLTLRPIVENVS
-567 SKQGIHSPYKFDPDT
+567 GYLHPYNIDGTTPQH
-582 DPSNSIFMHTLS
+582 IFVNGFK
-594 IEPRKVNRMKNMTFA
+594 IIPRKVNRMKNMTYA

-624 EHLVIGQTY
+624 EHLVVGQTY

-698 RGEFDTLF
+698 RGEFDNLF
-706 TKKADLANY
+706 TKKKDLEAY

-727 YATTTSV
+727 YTTTA
-734 DTKLADYTTTAALT
+734 DLTTKLGDYTTNAALT
-748 TKLADYATTAAVESK
+748 TKLG
-763 VANVVKEDALTTK
+763 
-776 LADYATTAAVE
+776 
-787 SKVANVVKTDALTT
+787 
-801 KLADYPTKTE
+801 DYPTKTE

-821 PSVDTSNLV
+821 PTVDTSTLV

>member
-28 AKVFAG
+28 SKVFAG

-81 GKVSVFIPGDRHKYL
+81 NKVSVFIPGDRHKYL
-96 YIHAQ
+96 NIHAQ
-101 NRYKTILKF
+101 NRYKTILEF
-110 HGNREGNYTGLELK
+110 HGNREGNYTGLELR
-124 PESFSQTRGYN
+124 PESFTQTRGYN

-142 VNNMELP
+142 VNNMEVP
-149 AEGSQIASQSIF
+149 PDASGMPSQSIF
-161 GVFFTQDTDEGF
+161 GIFFIQDSDEGI

-188 QYNNGYYAIYMTCGL
+188 QYNGGYYAIYTSCSF
-203 FDSEIK
+203 FDSEIR
-209 NISIENMEYSIDMSG
+209 NVSIENMEYSIEMSG

-235 LFKNCKNN
+235 LTKNCKNN
-243 ASISIKASI
+243 ISISIKASI
-252 KNIDVLY
+252 KNIDIVY

-288 DLSNQNNLLTI
+288 DLGTLNDILTI

-320 RANNLDVPTF
+320 RAQGGTVPSF
-330 ISLSAVDSEV
+330 ISLSSIDSEV
-340 SLLNISNVTFDSFD
+340 SLLNISNVTFDNFD

-359 ALSKVDYFAF
+359 ALSKIDYFAF
-369 FDTLIPLSIHGIT
+369 FDTMIPLSIHGVM
-382 ETANL
+382 ETATL
-387 KFFKEKGVNLVY
+387 KFFKDKGVNLVY

-404 MLEAHNTKN
+404 MLESYNTKN
-413 THFISRPYIGAD
+413 TQFISRPYIGAD
-425 RNMNGIEQAAG
+425 RNMNGTDQANG
-436 GKLGAIYIAS
+436 SKLGAIYIAS

-461 NTAAVKGDIFTEVDP
+461 NTAGVKGDIFTEVDP

-488 EHATSSNMSKEK
+488 EHATSSNFTKEK
-500 VSSVTYNEADKT
+500 ISSVTYNETDKT
-512 YTITFTDLPTWSN
+512 YTITFTELPTWTN
-525 GTLMGKVPNVGS
+525 GTLKGKVPNVGS
-537 VVKDSYLGIDFEI
+537 VVKDIYIGVDFEI
-550 KEVNED
+550 KEINED

-567 SKQGIHSPYKFDPDT
+567 TKQGVANPYKFAPDT
-582 DPSNSIFMHTLS
+582 DPSNSVLMHALS
-594 IEPRKVNRMKNMTFA
+594 IEPRKVNRMKNMTYA
-609 TVPIIHSGTTENRPT
+609 TVPIIHSGSTENRPT
-624 EHLVIGQTY
+624 EHLVVGQTY

-673 ANITQDD
+673 ANITQDN

-698 RGEFDTLF
+698 RGEFDNLF
-706 TKKADLANY
+706 TKKKDLEAY

-727 YATTTSV
+727 YTTTA
-734 DTKLADYTTTAALT
+734 DLTTKLGDYTTTAALT
-748 TKLADYATTAAVESK
+748 TKLG
-763 VANVVKEDALTTK
+763 
-776 LADYATTAAVE
+776 
-787 SKVANVVKTDALTT
+787 
-801 KLADYPTKTE
+801 DYPTKTE

-821 PSVDTSNLV
+821 PTVDTSTLV

>member
-81 GKVSVFIPGDRHKYL
+81 NKVSVFIPGDRHKYL

-101 NRYKTILKF
+101 NRYKTILEF

-124 PESFSQTRGYN
+124 PENFSQTRGYN

-161 GVFFTQDTDEGF
+161 GVFFTQDTDNGF

-188 QYNNGYYAIYMTCGL
+188 QYNNGYYAIYTTCGL

-209 NISIENMEYSIDMSG
+209 NISIESMEYSIDMSG

-252 KNIDVLY
+252 KNIDILY

-288 DLSNQNNLLTI
+288 DLSNQNNILTI
-299 NCTAGATVS
+299 NCTAGAIVS
-308 DIRLDLKPFNIE
+308 DIRLDLKPLNIE

-340 SLLNISNVTFDSFD
+340 SLLNISNVTFDNFD

-359 ALSKVDYFAF
+359 ALNKIEYFAF

-382 ETANL
+382 ETATL
-387 KFFKEKGVNLVY
+387 KFFKDKGVNLVY

-404 MLEAHNTKN
+404 MLESHNTKN

-425 RNMNGIEQAAG
+425 RNMSGIEQAAG

-461 NTAAVKGDIFTEVDP
+461 NTAGVKGDIFTEVDP

-488 EHATSSNMSKEK
+488 EHATSSNFTKEK
-500 VSSVTYNEADKT
+500 ISSVTYNEADKT

-525 GTLMGKVPNVGS
+525 GTLKGKVPNVGS

-567 SKQGIHSPYKFDPDT
+567 SKQGIASPYKFAPDT

-594 IEPRKVNRMKNMTFA
+594 IEPRKINRMKNMTFA

-706 TKKADLANY
+706 TKKADLADY
-715 TTTAALTTKLGD
+715 TTTAALTTKLAD

-748 TKLADYATTAAVESK
+748 AKLADYATTAAVESK

-821 PSVDTSNLV
+821 PTVDTSTLV

>member
-28 AKVFAG
+28 SKVFAG

-81 GKVSVFIPGDRHKYL
+81 NKVSVYIPGDRHKYL
-96 YIHAQ
+96 NIHAQ
-101 NRYKTILKF
+101 NRYKTILEF
-110 HGNREGNYTGLELK
+110 HGNREGNYTGLELR
-124 PESFSQTRGYN
+124 PESFTQTRGYN

-142 VNNMELP
+142 VNNLELP
-149 AEGSQIASQSIF
+149 AEGSQMASQSIF
-161 GVFFTQDTDEGF
+161 GIFFTQDSDEGF

-188 QYNNGYYAIYMTCGL
+188 QYNNGYYAIYTSCSF

-209 NISIENMEYSIDMSG
+209 NISIENMEYSIEMNG

-235 LFKNCKNN
+235 LTKNCKNN
-243 ASISIKASI
+243 ISISIKASI
-252 KNIDVLY
+252 KNIDIVY

-288 DLSNQNNLLTI
+288 DLGTLNDILTI

-320 RANNLDVPTF
+320 RTQNTVVPSF
-330 ISLSAVDSEV
+330 ISLSSVDSEV
-340 SLLNISNVTFDSFD
+340 SILNISNVIFDNFD
-354 ANFTE
+354 TNFAE
-359 ALSKVDYFAF
+359 ALSKIDYFAF
-369 FDTLIPLSIHGIT
+369 FDTMIPLSIHGVT
-382 ETANL
+382 ETATL
-387 KFFKEKGVNLVY
+387 KFFKDKGVNLVY

-404 MLEAHNTKN
+404 MLESYNTKN
-413 THFISRPYIGAD
+413 TQFISRPYIGAD
-425 RNMNGIEQAAG
+425 RNMNGTDQTEG

-461 NTAAVKGDIFTEVDP
+461 NTAGIKGDIFTEVDP

-488 EHATSSNMSKEK
+488 EHTTSVLISRAASNIISLTYSEEDKLYTATFSELPKFKDGTMGGKIVNVGTVLENHDSD
-500 VSSVTYNEADKT
+500 SSV
-512 YTITFTDLPTWSN
+512 S
-525 GTLMGKVPNVGS
+525 
-537 VVKDSYLGIDFEI
+537 FEI
-550 KEVNED
+550 TAVNED
-556 AKTFTVSANPE
+556 AKTLTLKPIVENVS
-567 SKQGIHSPYKFDPDT
+567 GYLHPY
-582 DPSNSIFMHTLS
+582 SIDGTTPKHIF
-594 IEPRKVNRMKNMTFA
+594 INGFKIIPRKVNRMKNMTYA
-609 TVPIIHSGTTENRPT
+609 TVPIIHSGSTENRPT
-624 EHLVIGQTY
+624 EHLAVGQTY

-698 RGEFDTLF
+698 RGEFDNLF
-706 TKKADLANY
+706 TKKKDLEAY

-727 YATTTSV
+727 YTTTA
-734 DTKLADYTTTAALT
+734 DLTTKLGDYATTAALT
-748 TKLADYATTAAVESK
+748 TKLG
-763 VANVVKEDALTTK
+763 
-776 LADYATTAAVE
+776 
-787 SKVANVVKTDALTT
+787 
-801 KLADYPTKTE
+801 DYPTKTE

-821 PSVDTSNLV
+821 PTVDTSTLV

>member
-28 AKVFAG
+28 SKVFAG

-81 GKVSVFIPGDRHKYL
+81 NKVSVFIPGDRHKYL
-96 YIHAQ
+96 NIHAQ
-101 NRYKTILKF
+101 NRYKTILEF
-110 HGNREGNYTGLELK
+110 HGNREGNYTGLELR
-124 PESFSQTRGYN
+124 PESFTQTRGYN

-142 VNNMELP
+142 VNNLELP
-149 AEGSQIASQSIF
+149 ADASGMPSQSIF
-161 GVFFTQDTDEGF
+161 GIFFTQDSDEGF

-188 QYNNGYYAIYMTCGL
+188 QYNGGYYAIYTSCSF
-203 FDSEIK
+203 FDSEIRD
-209 NISIENMEYSIDMSG
+209 ISIENMEYSIEMSG

-235 LFKNCKNN
+235 LTKNCKNN
-243 ASISIKASI
+243 ISISIKASI
-252 KNIDVLY
+252 KNIDIVY
-259 DNEEIAREVGNA
+259 DNEEIAKEVGNA

-288 DLSNQNNLLTI
+288 DLGTLNDILTI

-320 RANNLDVPTF
+320 RAQNTVVPSF
-330 ISLSAVDSEV
+330 ISLSSVDSEV
-340 SLLNISNVTFDSFD
+340 SLLNISNITFDNFD

-359 ALSKVDYFAF
+359 ALSKIDYFAF
-369 FDTLIPLSIHGIT
+369 FDTMIPLSIHGVT
-382 ETANL
+382 ETATL
-387 KFFKEKGVNLVY
+387 KFFKDKGVNLVY

-404 MLEAHNTKN
+404 MLESYNTKN
-413 THFISRPYIGAD
+413 TQFISRPYIGAD
-425 RNMNGIEQAAG
+425 RNMNGIEQANG
-436 GKLGAIYIAS
+436 SKLGAIYIAS

-461 NTAAVKGDIFTEVDP
+461 NTAGVKGDIFTEVDP

-488 EHATSSNMSKEK
+488 EHATSVLISRAASNIISLTYSEEDKLYTATFSELPKFKDGTMGGKIVNVGTVLENHDSG
-500 VSSVTYNEADKT
+500 SSV
-512 YTITFTDLPTWSN
+512 S
-525 GTLMGKVPNVGS
+525 
-537 VVKDSYLGIDFEI
+537 FEI
-550 KEVNED
+550 TAVNED
-556 AKTFTVSANPE
+556 AKTLTLKPIVENVS
-567 SKQGIHSPYKFDPDT
+567 GYLHPY
-582 DPSNSIFMHTLS
+582 SIDGTTPKHIF
-594 IEPRKVNRMKNMTFA
+594 INGFKIIPRKVNRMKNMTYA
-609 TVPIIHSGTTENRPT
+609 TVPIIHSGSTENRPT
-624 EHLVIGQTY
+624 EHLVVGQTY

-698 RGEFDTLF
+698 RGEFDNLF
-706 TKKADLANY
+706 AKKKDLETY

-727 YATTTSV
+727 YTTTA
-734 DTKLADYTTTAALT
+734 DLTTKLGDYTTTAALT
-748 TKLADYATTAAVESK
+748 TKLG
-763 VANVVKEDALTTK
+763 
-776 LADYATTAAVE
+776 
-787 SKVANVVKTDALTT
+787 
-801 KLADYPTKTE
+801 DYPTKTE

-821 PSVDTSNLV
+821 PTVDTSTLV

>member
-28 AKVFAG
+28 SKVFAG

-81 GKVSVFIPGDRHKYL
+81 NKVSVFIPGDRHKYL
-96 YIHAQ
+96 NIHAQ
-101 NRYKTILKF
+101 NRYKTILEF
-110 HGNREGNYTGLELK
+110 HGNREGNYTGLELR
-124 PESFSQTRGYN
+124 PESFTQTRGYN

-142 VNNMELP
+142 VNNLELP
-149 AEGSQIASQSIF
+149 ADASGMPSQSIF
-161 GVFFTQDTDEGF
+161 GIFFTQDSDEGF

-188 QYNNGYYAIYMTCGL
+188 QYNGGYYAIYTSCGF
-203 FDSEIK
+203 FDSEIR
-209 NISIENMEYSIDMSG
+209 NVSIENMEYSIEMSG

-235 LFKNCKNN
+235 LTKNCKNN
-243 ASISIKASI
+243 ISISIKASI
-252 KNIDVLY
+252 KNIDIVY

-288 DLSNQNNLLTI
+288 DLGTLNDILTI

-320 RANNLDVPTF
+320 RAQNTTVPSF
-330 ISLSAVDSEV
+330 ISLSSVDSEV
-340 SLLNISNVTFDSFD
+340 SLLNISNVTFDNFD

-359 ALSKVDYFAF
+359 ALSKIDYFAF
-369 FDTLIPLSIHGIT
+369 FDTMIPLSIHGVT
-382 ETANL
+382 ETATL
-387 KFFKEKGVNLVY
+387 KFFKDKGVNLVY

-404 MLEAHNTKN
+404 MLESHNTKN
-413 THFISRPYIGAD
+413 IHFISRPYIGAD
-425 RNMNGIEQAAG
+425 RNMNGTDQANG
-436 GKLGAIYIAS
+436 SKLGAIYIAS

-461 NTAAVKGDIFTEVDP
+461 NTAGIKGDIFTEVDP

-488 EHATSSNMSKEK
+488 EHTKEVVINRAASNIISLTYSEEDKLYTATFSELPKFKDGTMGGKIVNVGTVLENHDSG
-500 VSSVTYNEADKT
+500 SSV
-512 YTITFTDLPTWSN
+512 S
-525 GTLMGKVPNVGS
+525 
-537 VVKDSYLGIDFEI
+537 FEI
-550 KEVNED
+550 TAVNED
-556 AKTFTVSANPE
+556 AKTLTLKPIVENVS
-567 SKQGIHSPYKFDPDT
+567 GYLHPY
-582 DPSNSIFMHTLS
+582 SIDGTTPQHIF
-594 IEPRKVNRMKNMTFA
+594 INGFKIIPRKVNRMKNMTYA
-609 TVPIIHSGTTENRPT
+609 TVPIIHSGSTENRPT
-624 EHLVIGQTY
+624 EHLVVGQTY

-698 RGEFDTLF
+698 RGEFDKLF
-706 TKKADLANY
+706 PKKTDLEAYATN
-715 TTTAALTTKLGD
+715 AALTTKLGD
-727 YATTTSV
+727 YTTTA
-734 DTKLADYTTTAALT
+734 DLTTKLGDYATNAALT
-748 TKLADYATTAAVESK
+748 TKLG
-763 VANVVKEDALTTK
+763 
-776 LADYATTAAVE
+776 
-787 SKVANVVKTDALTT
+787 
-801 KLADYPTKTE
+801 DYPTKTE

-821 PSVDTSNLV
+821 PTVDTSTLV

>member
-28 AKVFAG
+28 SKVFAG

-81 GKVSVFIPGDRHKYL
+81 NKVSVFIPGDRHKYL
-96 YIHAQ
+96 NIHAQ
-101 NRYKTILKF
+101 NIYKTILEF
-110 HGNREGNYTGLELK
+110 HGNREGNYTGLELR
-124 PESFSQTRGYN
+124 PESFTQTRGYN

-142 VNNMELP
+142 VNNLELP
-149 AEGSQIASQSIF
+149 AEGSQMASQSIF
-161 GVFFTQDTDEGF
+161 GIFFTQDTDEGF

-188 QYNNGYYAIYMTCGL
+188 QYNGGYYAIYTSCSF
-203 FDSEIK
+203 FDSEIR
-209 NISIENMEYSIDMSG
+209 NISIENMEYSIEMNG

-235 LFKNCKNN
+235 LTKNCKNN
-243 ASISIKASI
+243 ISISIKASI
-252 KNIDVLY
+252 KNIDILY
-259 DNEEIAREVGNA
+259 DNEEIAKEVGNA

-288 DLSNQNNLLTI
+288 DLGTLNDILTI

-320 RANNLDVPTF
+320 RAQNTVVPSF
-330 ISLSAVDSEV
+330 ISLSSIDSEL
-340 SLLNISNVTFDSFD
+340 SLLNISNVTFDNFD
-354 ANFTE
+354 TNFAE
-359 ALSKVDYFAF
+359 VLSKIDYFAF
-369 FDTLIPLSIHGIT
+369 FDTMIPLSIHGVT
-382 ETANL
+382 ETATL
-387 KFFKEKGVNLVY
+387 KFFKDKGVNLVY

-404 MLEAHNTKN
+404 MLESYNTKN

-425 RNMNGIEQAAG
+425 RNMNGTDQANG
-436 GKLGAIYIAS
+436 SKLGAIYIAS

-461 NTAAVKGDIFTEVDP
+461 NTAGIKGDIFTEVDP

-488 EHATSSNMSKEK
+488 EHATSSNFTKEK
-500 VSSVTYNEADKT
+500 ISSVTYNETDKT
-512 YTITFTDLPTWSN
+512 YTITFTELPTWTN
-525 GTLMGKVPNVGS
+525 GTLAGKVPNVGS
-537 VVKDSYLGIDFEI
+537 VVKDTYIGVDFEI
-550 KEVNED
+550 KEINED
-556 AKTFTVSANPE
+556 AKTFTVSAKPE
-567 SKQGIHSPYKFDPDT
+567 TKQGVANPYKFAPDT
-582 DPSNSIFMHTLS
+582 DPINSVFMHALS
-594 IEPRKVNRMKNMTFA
+594 IEPRKINRMKNMTYA
-609 TVPIIHSGTTENRPT
+609 TVPIIHSGSTENRPT
-624 EHLVIGQTY
+624 EHLVVGQTY
-633 FDTTLGAPVFWTG
+633 FDITLGAPVFWTG

-698 RGEFDTLF
+698 RGEFDKLF
-706 TKKADLANY
+706 PKKTDLEAYATN
-715 TTTAALTTKLGD
+715 AALTTKLGD
-727 YATTTSV
+727 YTTTA
-734 DTKLADYTTTAALT
+734 DLTTKLGDYTTNTALT
-748 TKLADYATTAAVESK
+748 TKLG
-763 VANVVKEDALTTK
+763 
-776 LADYATTAAVE
+776 
-787 SKVANVVKTDALTT
+787 
-801 KLADYPTKTE
+801 DYPTKTE

-821 PSVDTSNLV
+821 PTVDTSTLV

>member
-1 MAEFKKAI
+1 MADFKQAI
-9 EKTLKPLARKVGSD
+9 EKTLKPFARKVGSD
-23 IRNIE
+23 IKGIE
-28 AKVFAG
+28 SKVYTG
-34 KVINVLDFGIDNTG
+34 KPINVVDFGIDNTG

-64 DENYTEV
+64 DEDYTEV

-81 GKVSVFIPGDRHKYL
+81 NKVSVFIPGDRHKYL
-96 YIHAQ
+96 NIHAQ
-101 NRYKTILKF
+101 NRYKTILEF
-110 HGNREGNYTGLELK
+110 HGNREGNYTGLELR
-124 PESFSQTRGYN
+124 PESFTQTRGYN

-142 VNNMELP
+142 VNNLELP
-149 AEGSQIASQSIF
+149 ADASGTPSQSIF
-161 GVFFTQDTDEGF
+161 GIFFTQDSDEGF

-188 QYNNGYYAIYMTCGL
+188 QYNGGYYAIYTSCSF
-203 FDSEIK
+203 FDSEIR
-209 NISIENMEYSIDMSG
+209 NISIENMEYSIEMSG

-235 LFKNCKNN
+235 LTKNCKNN
-243 ASISIKASI
+243 ISISIKASI
-252 KNIDVLY
+252 KNIDIVY
-259 DNEEIAREVGNA
+259 DNEEIAKEVGNA

-288 DLSNQNNLLTI
+288 DLGTLNDILTI

-320 RANNLDVPTF
+320 RAQGGTVPSF
-330 ISLSAVDSEV
+330 ISLSSVDSEV
-340 SLLNISNVTFDSFD
+340 SLLNISNITFDNFD

-359 ALSKVDYFAF
+359 ALSKIDYFAF
-369 FDTLIPLSIHGIT
+369 FDTMIPLSIHGVT
-382 ETANL
+382 ETATL
-387 KFFKEKGVNLVY
+387 KFFKDKGVNLVY

-404 MLEAHNTKN
+404 MLESYNTKN
-413 THFISRPYIGAD
+413 TQFISRPYIGAD
-425 RNMNGIEQAAG
+425 RNMNGTDQANG
-436 GKLGAIYIAS
+436 SKLGAIYIAS

-461 NTAAVKGDIFTEVDP
+461 NTAGVKGDIFTEVDP

-488 EHATSSNMSKEK
+488 EHATSVLISRAASNIISLTYSEEDKLYTATFSELPKFKDGTMSGKIVNVGTVLENHDSG
-500 VSSVTYNEADKT
+500 SSV
-512 YTITFTDLPTWSN
+512 S
-525 GTLMGKVPNVGS
+525 
-537 VVKDSYLGIDFEI
+537 FEI
-550 KEVNED
+550 TAVNED
-556 AKTFTVSANPE
+556 AKTLTLKPIVENVS
-567 SKQGIHSPYKFDPDT
+567 GYLHPY
-582 DPSNSIFMHTLS
+582 SIDGTTPKHIF
-594 IEPRKVNRMKNMTFA
+594 INGFKIIPRKVNRMKNMTYA
-609 TVPIIHSGTTENRPT
+609 TVPIIHSGSTENRPT
-624 EHLVIGQTY
+624 EHLVVGQTY

-646 SEWVKANTGEID
+646 SEWVKANTGEVD

-698 RGEFDTLF
+698 RGEFDNLF
-706 TKKADLANY
+706 TKKKDLEAY

-727 YATTTSV
+727 YTTTA
-734 DTKLADYTTTAALT
+734 DLTTKLGDYATNAALT
-748 TKLADYATTAAVESK
+748 TKLG
-763 VANVVKEDALTTK
+763 
-776 LADYATTAAVE
+776 
-787 SKVANVVKTDALTT
+787 
-801 KLADYPTKTE
+801 DYPTKTE

-821 PSVDTSNLV
+821 PTVDTSTLV

>member
-23 IRNIE
+23 IRILNS
-28 AKVFAG
+28 KVFAG

-81 GKVSVFIPGDRHKYL
+81 NKVSIFIPGDRHKYL
-96 YIHAQ
+96 NIHAQ
-101 NRYKTILKF
+101 NRYKTILEF
-110 HGNREGNYTGLELK
+110 HGNREGNYTGLELR
-124 PESFSQTRGYN
+124 PESFTQTRGYN

-142 VNNMELP
+142 VNNLELP
-149 AEGSQIASQSIF
+149 AEGSQMASQSIF
-161 GVFFTQDTDEGF
+161 GIFFTQDTDEGF

-188 QYNNGYYAIYMTCGL
+188 QYNGGYYAIYTSCSF
-203 FDSEIK
+203 FDSEIR
-209 NISIENMEYSIDMSG
+209 NISIENMEYSIEMSG

-235 LFKNCKNN
+235 LTKNCKNN
-243 ASISIKASI
+243 ISISIKASI
-252 KNIDVLY
+252 KNIDIVY

-288 DLSNQNNLLTI
+288 DLGTLNDILTI

-320 RANNLDVPTF
+320 RAQNTVVPSF
-330 ISLSAVDSEV
+330 ISLSSVDSEV
-340 SLLNISNVTFDSFD
+340 SLLNISNITFDNFD

-359 ALSKVDYFAF
+359 ALSKIDYFAF
-369 FDTLIPLSIHGIT
+369 FDTMIPLSIHGVT
-382 ETANL
+382 ETATL
-387 KFFKEKGVNLVY
+387 KFFKDKGVNLVY

-404 MLEAHNTKN
+404 MLESYNTKN
-413 THFISRPYIGAD
+413 TQFISRPYIGAD
-425 RNMNGIEQAAG
+425 RNMNGTDQANG
-436 GKLGAIYIAS
+436 SKLGAIYIAS

-461 NTAAVKGDIFTEVDP
+461 NTAGVKGDIFTEVDP

-488 EHATSSNMSKEK
+488 EHATSSNFTKEK
-500 VSSVTYNEADKT
+500 ISSVTYNETDKT
-512 YTITFTDLPTWSN
+512 YTITFTELPTWTN
-525 GTLMGKVPNVGS
+525 GTLKGKVPNIGS
-537 VVKDSYLGIDFEI
+537 VVKDTYIGVDFEI

-567 SKQGIHSPYKFDPDT
+567 TKQGVSNPYKFAPDT
-582 DPSNSIFMHTLS
+582 DPSNSVFMHTLS
-594 IEPRKVNRMKNMTFA
+594 IEPRKVNRMKNMTYA
-609 TVPIIHSGTTENRPT
+609 TVPIIHSGSTENRPT
-624 EHLVIGQTY
+624 EHLVVGQTY

-698 RGEFDTLF
+698 RGEFDNLF
-706 TKKADLANY
+706 TKKKDLEAY
-715 TTTAALTTKLGD
+715 TTTAALTTKLG
-727 YATTTSV
+727 
-734 DTKLADYTTTAALT
+734 
-748 TKLADYATTAAVESK
+748 
-763 VANVVKEDALTTK
+763 
-776 LADYATTAAVE
+776 
-787 SKVANVVKTDALTT
+787 
-801 KLADYPTKTE
+801 DYPTKTE

-821 PSVDTSNLV
+821 PTVDTSTLV

>member
-81 GKVSVFIPGDRHKYL
+81 GKVSIFIPGDRHKYL
-96 YIHAQ
+96 NIHAQ
-101 NRYKTILKF
+101 NRYKTILEF

-124 PESFSQTRGYN
+124 PENFSQTRGYN

-188 QYNNGYYAIYMTCGL
+188 QYNNGYYAIYMSCGF

-252 KNIDVLY
+252 KNIDILY

-288 DLSNQNNLLTI
+288 DLSNQNNILTI

-320 RANNLDVPTF
+320 RAHNLDVPTF
-330 ISLSAVDSEV
+330 ISLSSVDSEV
-340 SLLNISNVTFDSFD
+340 SILNISNVTFDNFD
-354 ANFTE
+354 NNFTE
-359 ALSKVDYFAF
+359 ALSKIDYFAF

-404 MLEAHNTKN
+404 MLESYNTKN
-413 THFISRPYIGAD
+413 EQFKSRPYIGAD

-461 NTAAVKGDIFTEVDP
+461 NTAGIKGDIFTEVDP

-500 VSSVTYNEADKT
+500 VSSVTYNAGDKT
-512 YTITFTDLPTWSN
+512 YTITLTDLPTWSN
-525 GTLMGKVPNVGS
+525 GTLAGKVPNVGS
-537 VVKDSYLGIDFEI
+537 IIKDSYLGIDFEI

-567 SKQGIHSPYKFDPDT
+567 SKQGIASPYKFAPDT
-582 DPSNSIFMHTLS
+582 DPSNSIFMHALS
-594 IEPRKVNRMKNMTFA
+594 IEPRKINRMKNMTFA

-624 EHLVIGQTY
+624 EHLVVGQTY

-646 SEWVKANTGEID
+646 SEWIKANTGEID

-727 YATTTSV
+727 YATTASV

-776 LADYATTAAVE
+776 LADY
-787 SKVANVVKTDALTT
+787 
-801 KLADYPTKTE
+801 PTKTE
-811 MQAAIAAIPA
+811 MQQAIAAIPA
-821 PSVDTSNLV
+821 PSVDTSTLV

>member
-28 AKVFAG
+28 SKVFAG

-81 GKVSVFIPGDRHKYL
+81 NKVSIFIPGDRHKYL
-96 YIHAQ
+96 NIHAQ
-101 NRYKTILKF
+101 NRYKTILEF
-110 HGNREGNYTGLELK
+110 HGNREGNYTGLELR
-124 PESFSQTRGYN
+124 PESFTQTRGYN
-135 VKIDGFT
+135 VKFDGFT
-142 VNNMELP
+142 VNTLELP
-149 AEGSQIASQSIF
+149 AEGSQMASQSIF
-161 GVFFTQDTDEGF
+161 GIFFTQDSDEGF

-188 QYNNGYYAIYMTCGL
+188 QYNGGYYAIYTSCSF
-203 FDSEIK
+203 FDSEIR
-209 NISIENMEYSIDMSG
+209 NVSIENMEYSIEMNG

-235 LFKNCKNN
+235 LTKNCKNN
-243 ASISIKASI
+243 ISISIKASI
-252 KNIDVLY
+252 KNIDIVY
-259 DNEEIAREVGNA
+259 DNEEIAKEVGNA

-288 DLSNQNNLLTI
+288 DLGTLNDILTI

-320 RANNLDVPTF
+320 RAQNTVVPSF
-330 ISLSAVDSEV
+330 ISLSSIDSEV
-340 SLLNISNVTFDSFD
+340 SLLNISNITFDNFD

-359 ALSKVDYFAF
+359 ALSKIDYFAF
-369 FDTLIPLSIHGIT
+369 FDTMIPLSIHGVT
-382 ETANL
+382 ETATL
-387 KFFKEKGVNLVY
+387 KFFKDKGVNLVY

-404 MLEAHNTKN
+404 MLESYNTKN
-413 THFISRPYIGAD
+413 TQFISRPYIGAD
-425 RNMNGIEQAAG
+425 RNMNGTGQANDS
-436 GKLGAIYIAS
+436 KLGAIYIAS

-461 NTAAVKGDIFTEVDP
+461 NTAGVKGDIFTEVDP

-488 EHATSSNMSKEK
+488 EHATSSNFTKEK
-500 VSSVTYNEADKT
+500 ISSVTYNETDKT
-512 YTITFTDLPTWSN
+512 YTITFTELPTWTN
-525 GTLMGKVPNVGS
+525 GTLKGKVPNVGS
-537 VVKDSYLGIDFEI
+537 VVKDTYIGVDFEI

-567 SKQGIHSPYKFDPDT
+567 TKQGVANPYKFAPDT
-582 DPSNSIFMHTLS
+582 DPSNSIFMHALS
-594 IEPRKVNRMKNMTFA
+594 IEPRKVNRMKNMTYA
-609 TVPIIHSGTTENRPT
+609 TVPIIHSGSTENRPT
-624 EHLVIGQTY
+624 EHLVVGQTY

-698 RGEFDTLF
+698 RGEFDNLF
-706 TKKADLANY
+706 SKKKDLEAYTTNAALTTKLGDYTTTADLTTKLGDY
-715 TTTAALTTKLGD
+715 TTTAALTTKLG
-727 YATTTSV
+727 
-734 DTKLADYTTTAALT
+734 
-748 TKLADYATTAAVESK
+748 
-763 VANVVKEDALTTK
+763 
-776 LADYATTAAVE
+776 
-787 SKVANVVKTDALTT
+787 
-801 KLADYPTKTE
+801 DYPTKTE

-821 PSVDTSNLV
+821 PTVDTSTLV

>member
-23 IRNIE
+23 IRILNS
-28 AKVFAG
+28 KVFAG
-34 KVINVLDFGIDNTG
+34 KVINVVDFGIDNTG

-81 GKVSVFIPGDRHKYL
+81 NKVSVFIPGDRHKYL
-96 YIHAQ
+96 NIHAQ
-101 NRYKTILKF
+101 NRYKTILEF
-110 HGNREGNYTGLELK
+110 HGNREGNYTGLELR
-124 PESFSQTRGYN
+124 PESFTQTRGYN

-142 VNNMELP
+142 VNNMEVP
-149 AEGSQIASQSIF
+149 PDASGMPSQSIF
-161 GVFFTQDTDEGF
+161 GIFFTQDTDEGF

-188 QYNNGYYAIYMTCGL
+188 QYNGGYYAIYTSCSF
-203 FDSEIK
+203 FDSEIR
-209 NISIENMEYSIDMSG
+209 NVSIENMEYSIEMSG

-235 LFKNCKNN
+235 LTKNCKNN
-243 ASISIKASI
+243 VSISIKASI
-252 KNIDVLY
+252 KNIDIVY

-288 DLSNQNNLLTI
+288 DLGTLNDILTI

-320 RANNLDVPTF
+320 RAQGGTVPSF
-330 ISLSAVDSEV
+330 ISLSSVDSEV
-340 SLLNISNVTFDSFD
+340 SLLNISNVIFDNFD

-359 ALSKVDYFAF
+359 ALSKIDYFAF
-369 FDTLIPLSIHGIT
+369 FDTMIPLSIHGVT
-382 ETANL
+382 ETATL
-387 KFFKEKGVNLVY
+387 KFFKDKGVNLVY

-404 MLEAHNTKN
+404 MLESHNTKN

-425 RNMNGIEQAAG
+425 RNMNGTDQANG
-436 GKLGAIYIAS
+436 SKLGAIYIAS

-461 NTAAVKGDIFTEVDP
+461 NTAGVKGDIFTEVDP

-488 EHATSSNMSKEK
+488 EHATSSNFTKEK
-500 VSSVTYNEADKT
+500 ISSVTYNETDKT
-512 YTITFTDLPTWSN
+512 YTITFTELPTWTN
-525 GTLMGKVPNVGS
+525 GTLAGKVPNVGS
-537 VVKDSYLGIDFEI
+537 VVKDTYIGVDFEI
-550 KEVNED
+550 KEINED

-567 SKQGIHSPYKFDPDT
+567 TKQGVANPYKFAPDT
-582 DPSNSIFMHTLS
+582 DPSNSVFMHALS
-594 IEPRKVNRMKNMTFA
+594 IEPRKVNRMKNMTYA
-609 TVPIIHSGTTENRPT
+609 TVPIIHSGSTENRPT
-624 EHLVIGQTY
+624 EHLVVGQTY

-646 SEWVKANTGEID
+646 SEWVKANTGEVD

-698 RGEFDTLF
+698 RGEFDNLF
-706 TKKADLANY
+706 AKKKDLETY

-727 YATTTSV
+727 Y
-734 DTKLADYTTTAALT
+734 TTTADLT
-748 TKLADYATTAAVESK
+748 TKLGDYATTASVDSK
-763 VANVVKEDALTTK
+763 VANVVKE
-776 LADYATTAAVE
+776 
-787 SKVANVVKTDALTT
+787 DALTT

-821 PSVDTSNLV
+821 PTVDTSTLV

>member
-23 IRNIE
+23 IRILNS
-28 AKVFAG
+28 KVFAG
-34 KVINVLDFGIDNTG
+34 KVINVVDFGIDNTG

-81 GKVSVFIPGDRHKYL
+81 NKVSVFIPGDRHKYL
-96 YIHAQ
+96 NIHAQ
-101 NRYKTILKF
+101 NRYKTILEF
-110 HGNREGNYTGLELK
+110 HGNREGNYTGLELR
-124 PESFSQTRGYN
+124 PESFTQTRGYN

-142 VNNMELP
+142 VNNLELP
-149 AEGSQIASQSIF
+149 ADASGTPSQSIF
-161 GVFFTQDTDEGF
+161 GIFFTQDSDEGF
-173 NAYDYKFYNFECTNM
+173 NAYGYKFYNFECTNM
-188 QYNNGYYAIYMTCGL
+188 QYNGGYYAIYTSCSF
-203 FDSEIK
+203 FDSEIR
-209 NISIENMEYSIDMSG
+209 NISIENMEYSIEMNG

-235 LFKNCKNN
+235 LTKNCKNN
-243 ASISIKASI
+243 ISISIKASI
-252 KNIDVLY
+252 KNIDIVY
-259 DNEEIAREVGNA
+259 DNEEIAKEVGNA

-288 DLSNQNNLLTI
+288 DLGTLNDILTI

-320 RANNLDVPTF
+320 RAQNTVVPSF
-330 ISLSAVDSEV
+330 ISLSSVDSEV
-340 SLLNISNVTFDSFD
+340 SLLNISNIIFDNFD
-354 ANFTE
+354 TNFAE
-359 ALSKVDYFAF
+359 ALNKIDYFAF
-369 FDTLIPLSIHGIT
+369 FDTMIPLSIHGVT
-382 ETANL
+382 ETATL
-387 KFFKEKGVNLVY
+387 KFFKDKGVNLVY

-404 MLEAHNTKN
+404 MLESHNTKN

-425 RNMNGIEQAAG
+425 RNMNGTDQANG
-436 GKLGAIYIAS
+436 SKLGAIYIAS

-461 NTAAVKGDIFTEVDP
+461 NTAGVKGDIFTEVDP

-488 EHATSSNMSKEK
+488 EHATSSNFTKEK
-500 VSSVTYNEADKT
+500 ISSVTYNETDKT
-512 YTITFTDLPTWSN
+512 YTITFTELPTWTN
-525 GTLMGKVPNVGS
+525 GTLKGKVPNVGS
-537 VVKDSYLGIDFEI
+537 VVKDTYIGVDFEI

-567 SKQGIHSPYKFDPDT
+567 TKQGVANPYKFAPDT
-582 DPSNSIFMHTLS
+582 DPSNSVFMHALS
-594 IEPRKVNRMKNMTFA
+594 IEPRKVNRMKNMTYA
-609 TVPIIHSGTTENRPT
+609 TVPIIHSGSTENRPT
-624 EHLVIGQTY
+624 EHLVVGQTY

-698 RGEFDTLF
+698 RGEFDKLF
-706 TKKADLANY
+706 TKKTELEGYATTASLTTTLADY
-715 TTTAALTTKLGD
+715 TTNTALTTKLGD
-727 YATTTSV
+727 YATTASV
-734 DTKLADYTTTAALT
+734 D
-748 TKLADYATTAAVESK
+748 SK
-763 VANVVKEDALTTK
+763 VANVVKEA
-776 LADYATTAAVE
+776 
-787 SKVANVVKTDALTT
+787 ALTT

-821 PSVDTSNLV
+821 PTVDTSTLV